1 MNTKII
7 RWALAFGMVAAL
19 AHGAFTPPTQ
29 DQLKEAAKE
38 PRKVVALVK
47 DASVDEA
54 AEVGK
59 DVIIAIV
66 DLDLKPED
74 RDARIIDLI
83 TYLFRAYPDHAG
95 KLAIAMGKVVAAS
108 PTASMSPAIVS
119 AIQQAIILLTDVE
132 IGSAFGNAYNLA
144 MQSVAGAPGGGKSV
158 PPQPPPPP
166 VALPYEG
173 QRLR

>member
-7 RWALAFGMVAAL
+7 RWALAFGMVAGL
-19 AHGAFTPPTQ
+19 AQGAFTPPTQ

-59 DVIIAIV
+59 DVVIAIV

-74 RDARIIDLI
+74 RDARIVDVI
-83 TYLFRAYPDHAG
+83 TYLLQVMPDHAG
-95 KLAIAMGKVVAAS
+95 ALAIALGRVVAAS

-119 AIQQAIILLTDVE
+119 AIQQAIILVTDVE